1 MTPTAEYIEH
11 RYPGA
16 DPADAHKY
24 LAPVLRRLVAG
35 ESHTRLLDLGCGNG
49 SLIAAL
55 MPEGCDVHAV
65 DLSSTG
71 IQNAKEAFPK
81 VRFHC
86 LDVTGRL
93 DAIPGFGSFDVV
105 TSAEVVEHLYL
116 PRHLARNSYQ
126 ALRPGG
132 VAIFTN
138 PLPRVLEKRRN
149 GLDRETGCSLYR
161 PLGRRPHQVLEP
173 PDSHPPPR
181 RGRVPSRTLRRRRKG
196 STPLEKHDPCRA
208 QARPAPGQRESRI
221 VKPPSTGREP
231 K

>member
-1 MTPTAEYIEH
+1 MTPTAEYTEH

-49 SLIAAL
+49 SLTAAL
-55 MPEGCDVHAV
+55 MPEGCDVDAV

-86 LDVTGRL
+86 LDVTGSL

-132 VAIFTN
+132 VAIFTTPYHGYWKN
-138 PLPRVLEKRRN
+138 VVMALTGKLDAHFTVLWDGGHIKFWSRRTLTRLLEEAGFRVERFV
-149 GLDRETGCSLYR
+149 G
-161 PLGRRPHQVLEP
+161 V
-173 PDSHPPPR
+173 
-181 RGRVPSRTLRRRRKG
+181 GRVPLLWKSMILVARK
-196 STPLEKHDPCRA
+196 
-208 QARPAPGQRESRI
+208 PAPRPGSGN
-221 VKPPSTGREP
+221 PAS
-231 K
+231 